1 MAAFRD
7 MVEVSNWLLSLL
19 GANRAE
25 AQQRR
30 LLGSYEQMMERL
42 LEMQD
47 GAYRQLRETLAVEEE
62 VAQSLLELK
71 ECTRQGDTELQQLEV
86 ELQRTSKEDTCVQA
100 RLRQLITELQELR
113 EMEEELQRQE
123 RDVDE
128 DNTVTIPSAVPPR
141 PHSGPARPLGQ
152 CTALAEVHQ

>member
-7 MVEVSNWLLSLL
+7 MVEVSKCLLSLL
-19 GANRAE
+19 GTNRTE

-30 LLGSYEQMMERL
+30 LLGRHEQMMERL
-42 LEMQD
+42 QEMQD
-47 GAYRQLRETLAVEEE
+47 GADQQLRETLAVEEE

-71 ECTRQGDTELQQLEV
+71 ECTCQGNTELQQLEV
-86 ELQRTSKEDTCVQA
+86 ELQRTSKEDTCLQA

-123 RDVDE
+123 TEVDE
-128 DNTVTIPSAVPPR
+128 DNTVTIPAAVPLRPR
-141 PHSGPARPLGQ
+141 GGPAHPPGQ